1 MAWDTVS
8 TSSSLQNRLFLLTR
22 WRLAGIY
29 ASVVG
34 LICTL
39 AGFILYHAIAHTGL
53 AAIDRELESVAST
66 LHDSLEPSL
75 VYPNRVRPDAQKIL
89 PSLCT
94 DGIGCLTRT
103 AVAKS
108 HSTNIFDQSNYYLRL
123 LDTSGNLVAVTGF
136 HPTGLPILLEQD
148 TWQILQNRDGRRY
161 RQISLSLHPNKN
173 LLWGYIHVGRS
184 LEDFDRSLAYL
195 QLILLAGI
203 PIGIIVIGASAWWF
217 SGVTIQ
223 PIYSSYL
230 KMRQFTADAAHELRT
245 PIATIQATMENKSQI
260 EQPWSEQE
268 IENALTT
275 IERQNNRLSRLVED
289 LLLLSRMEN
298 PAKTLHKQQALVMK
312 LSSCNLNELV
322 SDVVE
327 GFSILKIAATLKL
340 TADIRVRQALYAIG
354 DEEHLGRLISNLAS
368 NAMQYTPPGGRVTI
382 VLDRHEHCAIIQ
394 VVDTGIGI
402 ASEHQARIFDRFYRV
417 NSDRSR
423 QSGGTGL
430 GLAIAQ
436 AIVQAHHG
444 SIQVQSELGRGS
456 TFTVRLPLN

>member
-8 TSSSLQNRLFLLTR
+8 TSSSIQNRLFLLTR

-29 ASVVG
+29 TSVVG

-39 AGFILYHAIAHTGL
+39 AGFILYHTIAHIGL
-53 AAIDRELESVAST
+53 AALDRELKSVAST

-75 VYPNRVRPDAQKIL
+75 VYPNRVKPDAQKIL

-94 DGIGCLTRT
+94 DGISCLTRT

-108 HSTNIFDQSNYYLRL
+108 HSTSIFDQSNYYLRL

-136 HPTGLPILLEQD
+136 HPTGLPILLEQN
-148 TWQILQNRDGRRY
+148 TWQILQDRDGRRY
-161 RQISLSLHPNKN
+161 HQISLSLHPNKN
-173 LLWGYIHVGRS
+173 LLWGYIQVGRS

-195 QLILLAGI
+195 RLILLAGV
-203 PIGIIVIGASAWWF
+203 PIGIIAIGASAWWF

-354 DEEHLGRLISNLAS
+354 DEEHLGRLISNLVS
-368 NAMQYTPPGGRVTI
+368 NAMQYTPPGGRVTL
-382 VLDRHEHCAIIQ
+382 VLDRHEHYAIIQ

>member
-1 MAWDTVS
+1 MAWDIVL

-22 WRLAGIY
+22 WRLAGIF

-34 LICTL
+34 LVCTL
-39 AGFILYHAIAHTGL
+39 AGFILYHTIAHTGL
-53 AAIDRELESVAST
+53 AALDRELESVAST

-75 VYPNRVRPDAQKIL
+75 DYPNRVKPDAQKIL

-103 AVAKS
+103 VASKS
-108 HSTNIFDQSNYYLRL
+108 HSTSIFDQSNYYLRL
-123 LDTSGNLVAVTGF
+123 LNNSGSLVAVAGF

-148 TWQILQNRDGRRY
+148 TWQILQDRDGRRY
-161 RQISLSLHPNKN
+161 RQISLSLHPNQN
-173 LLWGYIHVGRS
+173 LLWGYIQVGRS

-195 QLILLAGI
+195 RLILLAGI
-203 PIGIIVIGASAWWF
+203 PIGIIAIGASAWWF

-260 EQPWSEQE
+260 EPWSEQE

-354 DEEHLGRLISNLAS
+354 DEEHLGRLISNLVS
-368 NAMQYTPPGGRVTI
+368 NAMQYTPPGGRVTL
-382 VLDRHEHCAIIQ
+382 VLDRHEHYAIIQ

>member
-8 TSSSLQNRLFLLTR
+8 TSSSLQNKLFLLTR

-34 LICTL
+34 LICVL
-39 AGFILYHAIAHTGL
+39 AGFILYHAIAHTRL
-53 AAIDRELESVAST
+53 AALDRELESVAST
-66 LHDSLEPSL
+66 LHDSLEPSV
-75 VYPNRVRPDAQKIL
+75 VYPSRVKPEDARRIL
-89 PSLCT
+89 PSICT
-94 DGIGCLTRT
+94 DGISCLTQT
-103 AVAKS
+103 AAPKS
-108 HSTNIFDQSNYYLRL
+108 HSTGVFYQSNYYLRL
-123 LDTSGNLVAVTGF
+123 LDTSGSLVAVAGF
-136 HPTGLPILLEQD
+136 HPTGLPILLEPD
-148 TWQILQNRDGRRY
+148 TWQILQDRNGQRY
-161 RQISLSLHPNKN
+161 RQISLSIHINKN
-173 LLWGYIHVGRS
+173 LLWGYIQVGRS
-184 LEDFDRSLAYL
+184 LEDFDQSLAYL
-195 QLILLAGI
+195 RLILLAGI
-203 PIGIIVIGASAWWF
+203 PIGIIAIGASAWWF
-217 SGVTIQ
+217 SGLIIR
-223 PIYSSYL
+223 PIYNSYL

-245 PIATIQATMENKSQI
+245 PIATIQATIENKSQS
-260 EQPWSEQE
+260 EPWFEQE

-275 IERQNNRLSRLVED
+275 IERQNIRLSRLVED

-322 SDVVE
+322 SDVIE
-327 GFSILKIAATLKL
+327 GFSILKIAANLKL
-340 TADIRVRQALYAIG
+340 TADIRVRQALYVTG

-382 VLDRHEHCAIIQ
+382 VLDRHEHYAVIQ
-394 VVDTGIGI
+394 IVDTGIGI
-402 ASEHQARIFDRFYRV
+402 APEHQARIFDRFYRV

-423 QSGGTGL
+423 QSGGAGL

-436 AIVQAHHG
+436 AIAQAHHG